1 MKQWFAGE
9 RGAYFFLLLGIGLIL
24 VFAVLEW
31 RFPAAAQLQSATGR
45 VTWNQSTRGALY
57 FGIGEDKQF
66 ILFTKGDAEGQQRKA
81 VLDAVMYPLTVR
93 YDPLQPSRSGFARG
107 DFYTAYGIAVGGKEV
122 VGLDAVRASYRRDN
136 LIALVMGILFTAY
149 GGQRVRLASARRA
162 AGGTPASPRSR

>member
-31 RFPAAAQLQSATGR
+31 RFPDAAQLQSATGR

-57 FGIGEDKQF
+57 FGIGEGKQF
-66 ILFTKGDAEGQQRKA
+66 VLFTKGDAEGQQRKA

-93 YDPLQPSRSGFARG
+93 YDPLQSSRSGF
-107 DFYTAYGIAVGGKEV
+107 
-122 VGLDAVRASYRRDN
+122 
-136 LIALVMGILFTAY
+136 
-149 GGQRVRLASARRA
+149 
-162 AGGTPASPRSR
+162 